1 MRVNNRTIRVTTD
14 EAAIVS
20 HAGASL
26 LTGLADKTGLTGA
39 IDSELSGLQLRAR
52 AHTPGLVL
60 RNLAVTLA
68 DGGDCLSDLAALR
81 EQKTLLGKVAS
92 DSTAYRMITA
102 TGPRLADLRAAR
114 AKARARAWDQ
124 GARPD
129 QIVLDIDATLV
140 TSHSD
145 KEQARGNWKGG
156 YGFHPLLCYLDATGE
171 ALAGVLRPGNAGA
184 NTAKDHI
191 AVLEMALDQLPKADQ
206 ERDILVRC
214 DGAGA
219 SKDFLEYLDERSI
232 SFSVGFQIDDRVRRG
247 IAGLPDEHWVSAVE
261 RDGQERAGAQ
271 VACLDVSLDG
281 WPEGSRL
288 ICRRERAHPGAQ
300 LTLADVDGF
309 RHRVFLT
316 DRTGDI
322 AQLELEH
329 RLHAHVEDRIREAK
343 SVGLSNLPFQK
354 LADNQVW
361 LELVLMA
368 QDLLAWSR
376 LMLLDGALAVA
387 EPKTLRY
394 RLFHQAGRVVRSGRR
409 VTLKLAASWPWADAL
424 AKAFARLRAL
434 PSPAS

>member
-14 EAAIVS
+14 EATIVS

-26 LTGLADKTGLTGA
+26 LAGLADKTGLTGA
-39 IDSELSGLQLRAR
+39 IDSELSGLQLRTR
-52 AHTPGLVL
+52 THTPGLVL

-81 EQKTLLGKVAS
+81 EQETPLGKVAS
-92 DSTAYRMITA
+92 DSTAYRMISA
-102 TGPRLADLRAAR
+102 TSQKLADVRAAR
-114 AKARARAWDQ
+114 AKARARIWDQ

-129 QIVLDIDATLV
+129 RIVLDIDATLV

-145 KEQARGNWKGG
+145 KEQAKGNWKGG

-206 ERDILVRC
+206 ARDVLVRC

-219 SKDFLEYLDERSI
+219 SKDFLEHLDERAI
-232 SFSVGFQIDDRVRRG
+232 SFSVGFQIDDRVCQA
-247 IAGLPDEHWVSAVE
+247 IAGLSDEHWVSAVE
-261 RDGQERAGAQ
+261 RDGQEREGAQ
-271 VACLDVSLDG
+271 VACLDVSLEG

-316 DRTGDI
+316 DRHGDI

-354 LADNQVW
+354 LADNRVW

-376 LMLLDGALAVA
+376 QMLLDGALSVA
-387 EPKTLRY
+387 EPKALRY
-394 RLFHQAGRVVRSGRR
+394 RLFHQAGRVVRSGRQ

-424 AKAFARLRAL
+424 ARAFARLRAL
-434 PSPAS
+434 PSPAG